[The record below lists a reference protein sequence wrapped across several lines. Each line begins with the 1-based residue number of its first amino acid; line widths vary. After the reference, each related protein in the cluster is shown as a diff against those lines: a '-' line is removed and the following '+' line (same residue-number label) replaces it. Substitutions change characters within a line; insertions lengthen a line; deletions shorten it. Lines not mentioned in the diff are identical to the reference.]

1 MSKPYLSAARRFA
14 IGMIRIHKRAL
25 AVGVVSV
32 CTILFFTTGCS
43 TIESK
48 SEIDSSETNQNCTPG
63 YSPCLPR
70 LYDYDCKTGK
80 GDGPGFTGKV
90 KVTGNDPYDLDRDG
104 DGIGCN
110 S

>member
-1 MSKPYLSAARRFA
+1 M
-14 IGMIRIHKRAL
+14 
-25 AVGVVSV
+25 
-32 CTILFFTTGCS
+32 LFLTTGCS
-43 TIESK
+43 TTESK
-48 SEIDSSETNQNCTPG
+48 SEIVPSETSQNCEPG

-70 LYDYDCKTGK
+70 LYDYDCKNGQ

-104 DGIGCN
+104 DGIGCT